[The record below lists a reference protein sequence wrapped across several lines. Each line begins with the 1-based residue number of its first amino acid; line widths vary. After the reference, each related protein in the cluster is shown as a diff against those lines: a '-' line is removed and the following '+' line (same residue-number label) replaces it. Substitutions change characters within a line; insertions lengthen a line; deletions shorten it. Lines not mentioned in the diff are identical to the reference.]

1 VNDLNGKGFECG
13 LCPTSDGLPSGVFSY
28 AGQCSFRFLN
38 RISAALLFNVFD
50 YVQDATRNVL
60 DMGRGPPPV
69 GGLSSARPSRTFSST
84 NGFEERSLRGLGEA
98 SRGIEG
104 F

>member
-1 VNDLNGKGFECG
+1 MNDLNGKGFECG

-38 RISAALLFNVFD
+38 RISAALLFNAFD
-50 YVQDATRNVL
+50 YVQDATHNVP

-69 GGLSSARPSRTFSST
+69 EA
-84 NGFEERSLRGLGEA
+84 SLRLVRRGHFLRRTGLR
-98 SRGIEG
+98 RGLQWG
-104 F
+104 FRGGF